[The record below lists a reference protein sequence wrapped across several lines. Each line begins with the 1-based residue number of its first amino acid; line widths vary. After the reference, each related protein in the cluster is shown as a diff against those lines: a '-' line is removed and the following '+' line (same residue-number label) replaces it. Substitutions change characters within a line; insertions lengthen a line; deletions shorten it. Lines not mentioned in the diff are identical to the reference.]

1 MQKIAN
7 FIVKRKTFI
16 FISIIFITIFC
27 AILIPKVNINYD
39 MSKYLP
45 IDSDVS
51 KGLEIMNDKFD
62 LIDDAQVMVKDFNE
76 IEITNIY
83 NILSNIEGVKSVTF
97 DIESDKYFKDG
108 NALFLLTLTSKDD
121 NYNNKILSDIKDNL
135 DNYDFYL
142 SGSSVNNQAMT
153 DTMKNEMPLFLV
165 VAVILIAI
173 ILLLIA
179 SSWIEPILF
188 LSISLIAIIINY
200 GTNIMFGEVSFVTF
214 AIAALL
220 QLALSMD
227 YSIMLL
233 DQYHHEVKD
242 TEKNEAMKKA
252 WVKSFNAILASSLTT
267 IFGLLAMI
275 FMSFSIGQDL
285 GIVLAKG
292 IVINVIVVF
301 LAFPT
306 FILIFD
312 NILNKTRKKSIKVP
326 TKFLSNIAT
335 KGKYSITIVTILL
348 IIGSFFIQNN
358 LNFAY
363 SVGAKDS
370 NSNEVEKVF
379 GNTTQFVILYKE
391 NDVNKIYEVINF
403 VAEDDV
409 VNYVT
414 DYHNSV
420 GTVVTVIDFTYIAN
434 ISPELTNNIFYL
446 YNMKNNT
453 SLDRIPLIDLIDFIA
468 TDIINNPDYAMLVDE
483 STKVQILET
492 QSLLNEN
499 AKTLTSGDY
508 KRMIIQI
515 NADIE
520 SDKANNFY
528 RELKVETEEI
538 LSESYILGDTALA
551 NDIKDS
557 FADETLLITIITII
571 SMLIV
576 IAVIYRSIGLPI
588 ILVTLIQG
596 AIWISL
602 CYSVFTSSKL
612 FFLAYIIAQCIQMGA
627 TIDYAILLSS
637 NYNINRKKQDK
648 KEAIGNAIKASIMTI
663 FTSATILIV
672 AAFTIA
678 LISSQ
683 EMISTVCL
691 VIGRG
696 TIVSA
701 IVVLVSL
708 PACLVLCDS
717 FLEKTTFKTKFFKK
731 NKKK

>member
-1 MQKIAN
+1 MQNIIT
-7 FIVKRKTFI
+7 FIIKRKIFI

-45 IDSDVS
+45 KDSDVS
-51 KGLEIMNDKFD
+51 KGLGFMNDNFD
-62 LIDDAQVMVKDFNE
+62 LIDDAQVMIKNVTESD
-76 IEITNIY
+76 IVNIH
-83 NILSNIEGVKSVTF
+83 NSLSNIEGVKSVTF
-97 DIESDKYFKDG
+97 DIESDKYYKNN
-108 NALFLLTLTSKDD
+108 NALFLLTLTSKDSD
-121 NYNNKILSDIKDNL
+121 YNKKILNNIKDSL
-135 DNYDFYL
+135 DGYDIYL
-142 SGSSVNNQAMT
+142 GGSAVNNQAMT
-153 DTMKNEMPLFLV
+153 DTMKNEMPLFLI

-200 GTNIMFGEVSFVTF
+200 GTNIVFGEVSFVTF

-233 DQYHHEVKD
+233 DQYHHEIKD
-242 TEKNEAMKKA
+242 SKKDDAMKKA
-252 WVKSFNAILASSLTT
+252 WIKSFHAILASSLTT

-275 FMSFSIGQDL
+275 FMSFTIGKDL

-301 LAFPT
+301 LALPT

-312 NILNKTRKKSIKVP
+312 KFLNKTRKKSIKIP
-326 TKFLSNIAT
+326 TKFLSTIAN
-335 KGKYSITIVTILL
+335 KGKYTISIITVLI

-358 LNFAY
+358 LHFSY
-363 SVGAKDS
+363 SVRSKDS
-370 NSNEVEKVF
+370 SSNEVEKIF

-391 NDVNKIYEVINF
+391 EDVTKIYEVFDFIGKYNI
-403 VAEDDV
+403 
-409 VNYVT
+409 VNYIT

-420 GTVVTVIDFTYIAN
+420 ATPITPRDFSYMAN
-434 ISPELTNNIFYL
+434 IEAELANNIFYL
-446 YNMKNNT
+446 YNIKNNS
-453 SLDRIPLIDLIDFIA
+453 SLDRIPLNDLIDFIA
-468 TDIINNPDYAMLVDE
+468 TDIINNPNYSMLVDE
-483 STKVQILET
+483 SVKIQILET
-492 QSLLNEN
+492 QSVLNEN
-499 AKTLTSGDY
+499 TKMLSSNNY

-515 NADIE
+515 NADVE
-520 SDKANNFY
+520 SDEANNFY
-528 RELKVETEEI
+528 KELKTETKET

-576 IAVIYRSIGLPI
+576 IFIIYKSIGLPI

-612 FFLAYIIAQCIQMGA
+612 FFLAYIIVQCIQMGA

-637 NYNINRKKQDK
+637 NHYQQ
-648 KEAIGNAIKASIMTI
+648 
-663 FTSATILIV
+663 L
-672 AAFTIA
+672 
-678 LISSQ
+678 
-683 EMISTVCL
+683 
-691 VIGRG
+691 
-696 TIVSA
+696 
-701 IVVLVSL
+701 
-708 PACLVLCDS
+708 
-717 FLEKTTFKTKFFKK
+717 
-731 NKKK
+731 